1 MNTDYTDQSLLKE
14 LLRKARMRRQL
25 LLSLRGVAIS
35 LGVVAAVLLLTGWA
49 AHRYR
54 YNGNAL
60 LVLRIGAVL
69 MVLTTIYF
77 ALLRPL
83 LKRITDT
90 RLARL
95 IEERSPG
102 TEDRLVTA
110 VEFAKDDASR
120 ISPALV
126 GRLYRDANSV
136 SASVDVRNVVRQ
148 SRLLIY
154 GGAAL
159 ASLLLFA
166 GVLKWGPREISEG
179 VAQLVTPTTMA
190 ASPNAMSIKVKP
202 GTARVPKGSD
212 QDILATLVN
221 FDSQNVTVYSRPLG
235 SKEDFQGQTMEPA
248 KARSDFRFSIFNIQ
262 DSVEY
267 FVESNTVRS
276 EVYKL
281 NVVDLP
287 YVKQLDLTLNFPAFT
302 NLPTKTVE
310 DGGDIAAL
318 KGTVA
323 TITAKLSGKVRA
335 ARIVFA
341 DGKKT
346 EMRVQGSDFVGEL
359 SVAADTSYYIEL
371 VSNDGEAYRGSNE
384 YDVSVLDDQPPVI
397 SFDKPGRDKKAT
409 NLEEVF
415 TQARAEDD
423 YGVVSMDLH
432 FSVNGGE
439 EKKVNLQQLTRE
451 SARSL
456 SGAYTFFLEEYN
468 LKPGDFISYY
478 AKARDAGNEST
489 SDIYFIEVK
498 PFEMEYK
505 QSQQQG
511 GGGGGGEGGDQEQNA
526 LSRRQKDLIAATHRL
541 IREGDK
547 YTDQERKDG
556 YEAVATGQEKL
567 RTDTLEFLDR
577 MGRRL
582 GDVDG
587 QKQVMEM
594 ADHLRQ
600 AAKEMEGAPPPLR
613 KEAGKDALPPEQRAL
628 QRLLAADAIFREVQ
642 VAFGNQSNGGG
653 GGGQREQQ
661 ELSGLF
667 ELELDKMKNQY
678 ETVQRAQQQRAEQQ
692 KSEAERRLEE
702 LARRQQQALEE
713 QRRRAQQAAN
723 GGGGGSQRQQ
733 QELIE
738 ETRKA
743 ARELERLSRE
753 RRDAQMQELSR
764 QLNQTA
770 DEMQKAQ
777 ASSRNNPNESVAQNE
792 RALDNLRRAQERL
805 QQMNGATGQPGG
817 QSGPS
822 GRQQQISDLRQRAAQ
837 AASRQRE
844 IAKDME
850 SLARRG
856 GQNAQDENSRK
867 TREQLAERKDTL
879 ADTVNNL
886 QQDIEQSAREMGGG
900 QGQGQQR
907 AARQLKD
914 AADGLARDRVAERI
928 REGKQALN
936 GQQQGQQG
944 GQQRG
949 QQGNQQG
956 NQQGGGRTDERA
968 IERSLNNLSERL
980 QAAEQSARGAN
991 GSSAEEN
998 LDRTRQLADNL
1009 DSLRRRLDENSR
1021 RGNGQQQQGNQQ
1033 GQQSAQQGQQGQQG
1047 QRGQEG
1053 QRGQQGQS
1061 GREGQ
1066 QGQQG
1071 QEGQGRSQQGQQGS
1085 EGSQQGSQQAGGSQ
1099 NGGQSDANRQ
1109 RGGID
1114 RGGTMGGDWGDNRQL
1129 PAEIR
1134 ERLREAQDLRR
1145 EWGNTGMGAGRLDEV
1160 IEELKRLADGRME
1173 GDAATASHLKAEVVE
1188 PLRQLELE
1196 LSRVLQQQSGRTNLR
1211 LRDEG
1216 AAPEKYRKAVE
1227 EYYRRL
1233 SGARKR
1239 Q

>member
-1 MNTDYTDQSLLKE
+1 MNPETNLLE
-14 LLRKARMRRQL
+14 NLLRKARSRRQL
-25 LLSLRGVAIS
+25 LLTLRGVAIS
-35 LGVVAAVLLLTGWA
+35 VGVVALVLLLTGWT

-54 YNGNAL
+54 YNGSAL
-60 LVLRIGAVL
+60 LVLRIGALL
-69 MVLTTIYF
+69 MCLATIYF

-83 LKRITDT
+83 LKRISDT

-95 IEERSPG
+95 IEEKTPG
-102 TEDRLVTA
+102 VEDRLVSA
-110 VEFAKDDASR
+110 VEFSNEKTAR
-120 ISPALV
+120 ISPALIS
-126 GRLYRDANSV
+126 RLHRDANSV
-136 SASVDVRNVVRQ
+136 SAAVDIRNVIRR
-148 SRLLIY
+148 SRLVLY

-166 GVLKWGPREISEG
+166 GVLKFGPREISEG
-179 VAQLVTPTTMA
+179 VAQLVTPTTLA
-190 ASPNAMSIKVKP
+190 AAPNAMSIKVRP

-212 QDILATLVN
+212 QDVIATLVN
-221 FDSQNVTVYSRPLG
+221 FDSQNVTIFARPLG
-235 SKEDFQGQTMEPA
+235 SKQDFQGQTMEPA

-262 DSVEY
+262 DSMEY

-302 NLPTKTVE
+302 NLPTKTIE

-341 DGKKT
+341 DGKKS
-346 EMRVQGSDFVGEL
+346 EMRLQGADFVGEL
-359 SVAADTSYYIEL
+359 TVAGDTSYYIEL
-371 VSNDGEAYRGSNE
+371 VSTDGEAYRGSNE
-384 YDVSVLDDQPPVI
+384 YDVSVLGDQPPVI
-397 SFDKPGRDKKAT
+397 SFDKPGRDRKAT

-423 YGVVSMDLH
+423 YGIVSMDLH

-439 EKKVNLQQLTRE
+439 EKKVNLQQLTRD

-456 SGAYTFFLEEYN
+456 TGAYTFFLEEYH

-478 AKARDAGNEST
+478 AKARDASNEAT

-511 GGGGGGEGGDQEQNA
+511 GGMGQGDQDQNA

-541 IREGDK
+541 IRESEK

-582 GDVDG
+582 GEIDG
-587 QKQVMEM
+587 QQQVAEM
-594 ADHLRQ
+594 AEDLRQ

-613 KEAGKDALPPEQRAL
+613 KQTGKDALPPEQRAL
-628 QRLLAADAIFREVQ
+628 QKLLAADAIFREVQ
-642 VAFGNQSNGGG
+642 VALGNQSQGGG
-653 GGGQREQQ
+653 SGSQREQQ
-661 ELSGLF
+661 ELAGLF

-678 ETVQRAQQQRAEQQ
+678 ETVQRAQQQQAEQQ

-702 LARRQQQALEE
+702 LAQRQQQALEE

-723 GGGGGSQRQQ
+723 GGGGGNQRQQ
-733 QELIE
+733 QELID

-777 ASSRNNPNESVAQNE
+777 ASSRNNSSESIGQNE
-792 RALDNLRRAQERL
+792 RALDRLRQAQERL
-805 QQMNGATGQPGG
+805 QQMNNSAGQRGG
-817 QSGPS
+817 QSGSS
-822 GRQQQISDLRQRAAQ
+822 GRQQAIADLRQRAAQ

-850 SLARRG
+850 NLSRRG
-856 GQNAQDENSRK
+856 GQNGQDESSRK
-867 TREQLAERKDTL
+867 AREQLAERKDTL
-879 ADTVNNL
+879 ADSVDSL
-886 QQDIEQSAREMGGG
+886 QQDLEQSARAMGAGQG

-907 AARQLKD
+907 AARQLKE
-914 AADGLARDRVAERI
+914 AADGLARDRVAQRI
-928 REGKQALN
+928 REGKQSLSAGQQGSQPQN
-936 GQQQGQQG
+936 GQQGSSA
-944 GQQRG
+944 R
-949 QQGNQQG
+949 N
-956 NQQGGGRTDERA
+956 DERA

-998 LDRTRQLADNL
+998 LDRTRQLADSL

-1021 RGNGQQQQGNQQ
+1021 RNGNGQQQQQGNQQ
-1033 GQQSAQQGQQGQQG
+1033 GQQQGRQQQGQPSQAGQQGQQG
-1047 QRGQEG
+1047 QRGE
-1053 QRGQQGQS
+1053 QG
-1061 GREGQ
+1061 
-1066 QGQQG
+1066 QGQQA
-1071 QEGQGRSQQGQQGS
+1071 SNQGQQQGD
-1085 EGSQQGSQQAGGSQ
+1085 SQSGGSQ
-1099 NGGQSDANRQ
+1099 SDGNRQ
-1109 RGGID
+1109 RGGLNPQ
-1114 RGGTMGGDWGDNRQL
+1114 GTIGGDWGDNRQL

-1145 EWGNTGMGAGRLDEV
+1145 DWGQSGVNAGRLDEV
-1160 IEELKRLADGRME
+1160 IDELKRLADGRMD
-1173 GDAATASHLKAEVVE
+1173 GDAATASLLKAAVVE

-1196 LSRVLQQQSGRTNLR
+1196 LSRMLQQQSGRTNLR

-1216 AAPEKYRKAVE
+1216 EAPEKYRKAVE
-1227 EYYRRL
+1227 EYYRKL
-1233 SGARKR
+1233 SGARQR

>member
-1 MNTDYTDQSLLKE
+1 
-14 LLRKARMRRQL
+14 
-25 LLSLRGVAIS
+25 
-35 LGVVAAVLLLTGWA
+35 
-49 AHRYR
+49 
-54 YNGNAL
+54 
-60 LVLRIGAVL
+60 
-69 MVLTTIYF
+69 
-77 ALLRPL
+77 
-83 LKRITDT
+83 
-90 RLARL
+90 
-95 IEERSPG
+95 
-102 TEDRLVTA
+102 
-110 VEFAKDDASR
+110 
-120 ISPALV
+120 
-126 GRLYRDANSV
+126 
-136 SASVDVRNVVRQ
+136 
-148 SRLLIY
+148 
-154 GGAAL
+154 
-159 ASLLLFA
+159 
-166 GVLKWGPREISEG
+166 
-179 VAQLVTPTTMA
+179 
-190 ASPNAMSIKVKP
+190 
-202 GTARVPKGSD
+202 
-212 QDILATLVN
+212 
-221 FDSQNVTVYSRPLG
+221 
-235 SKEDFQGQTMEPA
+235 
-248 KARSDFRFSIFNIQ
+248 
-262 DSVEY
+262 
-267 FVESNTVRS
+267 
-276 EVYKL
+276 
-281 NVVDLP
+281 
-287 YVKQLDLTLNFPAFT
+287 QLDLTLNFPAFT

-310 DGGDIAAL
+310 DGGDIVAL

-341 DGKKT
+341 DGKKSD
-346 EMRVQGSDFVGEL
+346 MRLQGNDFVGDL
-359 SVAADTSYYIEL
+359 TVAGDTSYYIEL

-384 YDVSVLDDQPPVI
+384 YDVSVLSDQPPVI

-423 YGVVSMDLH
+423 YGVLSMDLH
-432 FSVNGGE
+432 FSVNGAE

-456 SGAYTFFLEEYN
+456 SAAYTFFLEEYN

-478 AKARDAGNEST
+478 AKARDASNEAT

-505 QSQQQG
+505 QSQQQQG
-511 GGGGGGEGGDQEQNA
+511 GGAGQDGDQEQNA

-547 YTDQERKDG
+547 YTGQERKDG

-582 GDVDG
+582 GDIEG
-587 QKQVMEM
+587 QQQVAEM
-594 ADHLRQ
+594 AEHLRQ

-642 VAFGNQSNGGG
+642 VAFGNQNNGGG
-653 GGGQREQQ
+653 SGGQREQQ
-661 ELSGLF
+661 ELAGLF

-678 ETVQRAQQQRAEQQ
+678 ETVQRAQQQQAQQQ

-702 LARRQQQALEE
+702 LARRQQAALEE

-723 GGGGGSQRQQ
+723 GGGGGGNQRQQ

-777 ASSRNNPNESVAQNE
+777 ASSRTNSSDAIAQNE
-792 RALDNLRRAQERL
+792 RALERLRQAQERL
-805 QQMNGATGQPGG
+805 QQMDGAAGQSGG
-817 QSGPS
+817 QSGSS
-822 GRQQQISDLRQRAAQ
+822 GRQQQIADLRQRAAQ

-856 GQNAQDENSRK
+856 GQRAQDENSRK
-867 TREQLAERKDTL
+867 TREQLAERKDAL
-879 ADTVNNL
+879 ADSVGGL
-886 QQDIEQSAREMGGG
+886 QQDIEQSARAMGAG

-914 AADGLARDRVAERI
+914 AADSLARDRVAERI

-936 GQQQGQQG
+936 GQQNGQQG
-944 GQQRG
+944 GQQG
-949 QQGNQQG
+949 QQNG
-956 NQQGGGRTDERA
+956 QQGGGRTDERA

-1021 RGNGQQQQGNQQ
+1021 RNGNSQQAGNQQ
-1033 GQQSAQQGQQGQQG
+1033 SQQGQRGQQGQQGQQG

-1053 QRGQQGQS
+1053 Q
-1061 GREGQ
+1061 EGQ
-1066 QGQQG
+1066 QGQDGQQG
-1071 QEGQGRSQQGQQGS
+1071 QRGQQGQQGS
-1085 EGSQQGSQQAGGSQ
+1085 EGGQQQGSQQAGGTQ
-1099 NGGQSDANRQ
+1099 NGGQSDGNRN

-1114 RGGTMGGDWGDNRQL
+1114 RSGQMGGDWGDNRQL

-1145 EWGNTGMGAGRLDEV
+1145 EWGATGLGAGRLDEV
-1160 IEELKRLADGRME
+1160 IEELRRLADGKME
-1173 GDAATASHLKAEVVE
+1173 GDAATASYLKNAVVE

-1196 LSRVLQQQSGRTNLR
+1196 LSRQLQQQSGRTNLR

-1233 SGARKR
+1233 SGAKPK

>member
-1 MNTDYTDQSLLKE
+1 MSPETNLLQD
-14 LLRKARMRRQL
+14 LLRRARSRRQL

-35 LGVVAAVLLLTGWA
+35 VGVVAALVLLTGWT

-54 YNGNAL
+54 YNGSAL
-60 LVLRIGAVL
+60 LTLRIGACL
-69 MVLTTIYF
+69 MVLATIYF

-83 LKRITDT
+83 LKRISDA

-95 IEERSPG
+95 IEEHSPG

-110 VEFAKDDASR
+110 VEYSNGNNESH
-120 ISPALV
+120 ISPAIV
-126 GRLYRDANSV
+126 NRLCQDANSV
-136 SASVDVRNVVRQ
+136 SALLDIGNVVRR
-148 SRLLIY
+148 SRLLLY

-159 ASLLLFA
+159 ASLLVFA

-179 VAQLVTPTTMA
+179 VAQLVTPTTLA
-190 ASPNAMSIKVKP
+190 ASTNAMSIKVKP

-212 QDILATLVN
+212 QDIVATLIN
-221 FDSQNVTVYSRPLG
+221 FDSQQVTVFARPLG
-235 SKEDFQGQTMEPA
+235 SKNDFQGQAMEPA
-248 KARSDFRFSIFNIQ
+248 KARTDFRFSIFNIQ
-262 DSVEY
+262 DSMEY
-267 FVESNTVRS
+267 FVESNSVRS
-276 EVYKL
+276 DVFKL

-287 YVKQLDLTLNFPAFT
+287 FVKQLDLTLNFPAFT
-302 NLPTKTVE
+302 NLPTKAVE

-323 TITAKLSGKVRA
+323 KITAKLSGKVRA
-335 ARIVFA
+335 ARIVFP

-346 EMRVQGSDFVGEL
+346 EMQLQGADFVGQL
-359 SVAADTSYYIEL
+359 TVASDTSYYIEL
-371 VSNDGEAYRGSNE
+371 VSVDGETYRGSNE
-384 YDVSVLDDQPPVI
+384 YDVSVLTDQPPLI

-439 EKKVNLQQLTRE
+439 EKKVNLQQLTRD

-468 LKPGDFISYY
+468 LKPGDFISYF
-478 AKARDAGNEST
+478 AKARDASNEST

-498 PFEMEYK
+498 PFEMEYR
-505 QSQQQG
+505 QSQQG
-511 GGGGGGEGGDQEQNA
+511 GGGQGGQGGDQDQNA

-547 YTDQERKDG
+547 YTEQERKDG
-556 YEAVATGQEKL
+556 YEAVAAGQEKL

-587 QKQVMEM
+587 QKQVAEM
-594 ADHLRQ
+594 AEHLKQ
-600 AAKEMEGAPPPLR
+600 AANEMEGAPPPLR

-642 VAFGNQSNGGG
+642 VAFGNQNNSGDGSGGE
-653 GGGQREQQ
+653 REQQ
-661 ELSGLF
+661 ELAGLF

-713 QRRRAQQAAN
+713 QRRRQQGAAN
-723 GGGGGSQRQQ
+723 GSSSNQRQQ

-777 ASSRNNPNESVAQNE
+777 ASSRGNSGESISQNE
-792 RALDNLRRAQERL
+792 RALERL
-805 QQMNGATGQPGG
+805 QQAQQRLQQMGGANGQRGG
-817 QSGPS
+817 QSGPA
-822 GRQQQISDLRQRAAQ
+822 GRQQQISELRQRAAQ

-844 IAKDME
+844 IAKEME
-850 SLARRG
+850 NLARRG
-856 GQNAQDENSRK
+856 GQNAQDENSKK
-867 TREQLAERKDTL
+867 TRDQLAERKDAL
-879 ADTVNNL
+879 ADSVNGL
-886 QQDIEQSAREMGGG
+886 QQDIEQSARSMGGG
-900 QGQGQQR
+900 SQGQQR

-914 AADGLARDRVAERI
+914 ASDSLARDRVADRI
-928 REGKQALN
+928 REGKQSLN
-936 GQQQGQQG
+936 GGQQG
-944 GQQRG
+944 DGRG
-949 QQGNQQG
+949 
-956 NQQGGGRTDERA
+956 DERA
-968 IERSLNNLSERL
+968 LERSLNNVSERL

-991 GSSAEEN
+991 GSSAEES

-1009 DSLRRRLDENSR
+1009 DSLRRRLDENAA
-1021 RGNGQQQQGNQQ
+1021 RGNGQQQGNQQ
-1033 GQQSAQQGQQGQQG
+1033 GQQQGQEKGQEGQQGQQGQQG
-1047 QRGQEG
+1047 S
-1053 QRGQQGQS
+1053 QG
-1061 GREGQ
+1061 GR
-1066 QGQQG
+1066 
-1071 QEGQGRSQQGQQGS
+1071 
-1085 EGSQQGSQQAGGSQ
+1085 Q
-1099 NGGQSDANRQ
+1099 NGGTDRQ
-1109 RGGID
+1109 
-1114 RGGTMGGDWGDNRQL
+1114 GTMGDGWGDNRQL
-1129 PAEIR
+1129 PSEIR
-1134 ERLREAQDLRR
+1134 QRLQEAQDLKR
-1145 EWGNTGMGAGRLDEV
+1145 EWGASGLGAGRLDEV
-1160 IEELKRLADGRME
+1160 IDELKKLADGKME
-1173 GDAATASHLKAEVVE
+1173 GNAATAALLKADVVE

-1196 LSRVLQQQSGRTNLR
+1196 LSRQVQQQSGRTNLR

-1216 AAPEKYRKAVE
+1216 AAPEKYRRAVE

-1233 SGARKR
+1233 SGGGR
-1239 Q
+1239 QRQ

>member
-980 QAAEQSARGAN
+980 QAAEQSARDAN

-1033 GQQSAQQGQQGQQG
+1033 GQQSAQQGQQG

-1134 ERLREAQDLRR
+1134 ERLREAQDMRR

>member
-1 MNTDYTDQSLLKE
+1 MNPDTNLLQD
-14 LLRKARMRRQL
+14 LLRRARSRRQL
-25 LLSLRGVAIS
+25 LLSLRGVAITAA
-35 LGVVAAVLLLTGWA
+35 VVAALLLLTGWA

-54 YNGNAL
+54 YNGAAL
-60 LVLRIGAVL
+60 LTLRIGALL
-69 MVLTTIYF
+69 MVLATIYF
-77 ALLRPL
+77 ALIRPL
-83 LKRITDT
+83 IKRISDA

-95 IEERSPG
+95 IEEHSPG

-110 VEFAKDDASR
+110 VEYSNGNTESR

-126 GRLYRDANSV
+126 NRLYQDANSV
-136 SASVDVRNVVRQ
+136 SGTLDVGNVIRR
-148 SRLLIY
+148 SRLMIY

-159 ASLLLFA
+159 ASLLLFV
-166 GVLKWGPREISEG
+166 GVLKFGPKEISQG
-179 VAQLVTPTTMA
+179 VAQLVTPTTLA
-190 ASPNAMSIKVKP
+190 ATTNAMSIKVRP

-212 QDILATLVN
+212 QDVIATLVN
-221 FDSQNVTVYSRPLG
+221 FDAQQVTIFSRPVG
-235 SKEDFQGQTMEPA
+235 SKADFQGQVMEPA
-248 KARSDFRFSIFNIQ
+248 KAKTDFRFSIFNIQ
-262 DSVEY
+262 DSMEY
-267 FVESNTVRS
+267 FVESNTIRS
-276 EVYKL
+276 EVFKL

-287 YVKQLDLTLNFPAFT
+287 FVKQLDLTLNFPAFT
-302 NLPTKTVE
+302 NMPTKAVE

-323 TITAKLSGKVRA
+323 TITAKLSAKVKA

-346 EMRVQGSDFVGEL
+346 DMQLQGSDFVGQL
-359 SVAADTSYYIEL
+359 TVSGDTSYYIEL
-371 VSNDGEAYRGSNE
+371 VSVDGEAYRGSNE
-384 YDVSVLDDQPPVI
+384 YDVSVLSDQPPVI
-397 SFDKPGRDKKAT
+397 SFDKPGRDRKAT

-432 FSVNGGE
+432 FSVNGGA
-439 EKKVNLQQLTRE
+439 EKTVNLQQLTRE

-456 SGAYTFFLEEYN
+456 TGAYTFFLEEYN
-468 LKPGDFISYY
+468 LKPGDFISYF
-478 AKARDAGNEST
+478 AKARDASNEAT

-505 QSQQQG
+505 QSQQG
-511 GGGGGGEGGDQEQNA
+511 GGGGQGQGDQDQNA

-541 IREGDK
+541 IREGEK
-547 YTDQERKDG
+547 YTEQERKDG

-582 GDVDG
+582 GDVDEG
-587 QKQVMEM
+587 QKQVAEM
-594 ADHLRQ
+594 AEHLRG

-642 VAFGNQSNGGG
+642 VAFGNQQGGG

-661 ELSGLF
+661 ELAGLF

-678 ETVQRAQQQRAEQQ
+678 ETVQRAQQQQAEQQ

-702 LARRQQQALEE
+702 LARRQQAALEE
-713 QRRRAQQAAN
+713 QRRRMQQGPAN
-723 GGGGGSQRQQ
+723 GGSSNQRQQ
-733 QELIE
+733 QELID

-753 RRDAQMQELSR
+753 RRDQQMAELSR

-777 ASSRNNPNESVAQNE
+777 ASSRGNSGESVAQNE
-792 RALDNLRRAQERL
+792 RALERL
-805 QQMNGATGQPGG
+805 QQAQQRLQQMSGSNSQRGG
-817 QSGPS
+817 QSGSS
-822 GRQQQISDLRQRAAQ
+822 GRQQQVSELRQRAAQ

-844 IAKDME
+844 IAKDVE
-850 SLARRG
+850 NLARRG
-856 GQNAQDENSRK
+856 GQNAQDENSKK
-867 TREQLAERKDTL
+867 TREQLGERKDTL
-879 ADTVNNL
+879 ADSVNSL
-886 QQDIEQSAREMGGG
+886 QQDLEQSARAMAGGS
-900 QGQGQQR
+900 QGQQR
-907 AARQLKD
+907 TARQLKE
-914 AADGLARDRVAERI
+914 AADSLARDRVADRI

-936 GQQQGQQG
+936 SGQQQGQQ
-944 GQQRG
+944 
-949 QQGNQQG
+949 
-956 NQQGGGRTDERA
+956 NQQGGGARGSDERA
-968 IERSLNNLSERL
+968 IERSLNSVSERL

-991 GSSAEEN
+991 SSTAEEN

-1009 DSLRRRLDENSR
+1009 DSLRRRLDERANGR
-1021 RGNGQQQQGNQQ
+1021 NRNGQQQGQQQSNQQGQQPGQQQGNQQ
-1033 GQQSAQQGQQGQQG
+1033 GQQ
-1047 QRGQEG
+1047 
-1053 QRGQQGQS
+1053 
-1061 GREGQ
+1061 

-1071 QEGQGRSQQGQQGS
+1071 QEGQQGQQGS
-1085 EGSQQGSQQAGGSQ
+1085 QGGQQSGQQQGSNQQSGGTQTGGSQ
-1099 NGGQSDANRQ
+1099 SEGNRQ
-1109 RGGID
+1109 RSGPD
-1114 RGGTMGGDWGDNRQL
+1114 RNAVMGNGEGWGDARQL

-1145 EWGNTGMGAGRLDEV
+1145 EWGATGNGSGKLDEV
-1160 IEELKRLADGRME
+1160 IDELRQLADGKME
-1173 GDAATASHLKAEVVE
+1173 GDAATAALLKADVVE

-1196 LSRVLQQQSGRTNLR
+1196 LSRQLQQQSGRTNLR

-1216 AAPEKYRKAVE
+1216 AAPEKYRRAVE

-1233 SGARKR
+1233 SGGR
-1239 Q
+1239 QRQ

>member
-1 MNTDYTDQSLLKE
+1 MNTDYTDQSLLRE
-14 LLRKARMRRQL
+14 LLRKARARRQL
-25 LLSLRGVAIS
+25 LLALRGVAIS
-35 LGVVAAVLLLTGWA
+35 VGVVAVVLLLTGWT

-54 YNGNAL
+54 YNGSALFVLRAGAL
-60 LVLRIGAVL
+60 LMCLA
-69 MVLTTIYF
+69 TFYF

-95 IEERSPG
+95 IEERTPG
-102 TEDRLVTA
+102 VEDRLVTA
-110 VEFAKDDASR
+110 VEFSNEETSR

-126 GRLYRDANSV
+126 SRLHRDANSV
-136 SASVDVRNVVRQ
+136 SASVDIRNVIRR
-148 SRLLIY
+148 SRLMLY

-166 GVLKWGPREISEG
+166 GVLKFGPREISEG
-179 VAQLVTPTTMA
+179 VAQLVTPTTLA
-190 ASPNAMSIKVKP
+190 ASANAMTIKVRP

-212 QDILATLVN
+212 QDVIATLVN
-221 FDSQNVTVYSRPLG
+221 FDSQNVTIFARPLG
-235 SKEDFQGQTMEPA
+235 SKQDFQGQTMEPA

-262 DSVEY
+262 ESLEY

-281 NVVDLP
+281 DVVDLP

-302 NLPTKTVE
+302 NLPSKTVE

-346 EMRVQGSDFVGEL
+346 EMRLQGADFVGEL
-359 SVAADTSYYIEL
+359 TVASDTSYYIEL

-384 YDVSVLDDQPPVI
+384 YDVTVLGDQPPVI

-439 EKKVNLQQLTRE
+439 EKRVNLQQLTRE

-456 SGAYTFFLEEYN
+456 TGAYTFFLEEYH

-478 AKARDAGNEST
+478 AKARDASNEAT

-505 QSQQQG
+505 QAQQQG
-511 GGGGGGEGGDQEQNA
+511 GAGQGGEQDQNA

-547 YTDQERKDG
+547 YTEQERKDG
-556 YEAVATGQEKL
+556 YEAVAAGQEKL
-567 RTDTLEFLDR
+567 RTDTLAFLDR
-577 MGRRL
+577 MDRRL
-582 GDVDG
+582 GDMGG
-587 QKQVMEM
+587 QQQLVEV
-594 ADHLRQ
+594 AEDLRQ

-613 KEAGKDALPPEQRAL
+613 KQTGKDALPPEQRAL
-628 QRLLAADAIFREVQ
+628 QKLLAADATFREVQ
-642 VAFGNQSNGGG
+642 VAMGNQSQNGGNG
-653 GGGQREQQ
+653 GEREQQ
-661 ELSGLF
+661 ELAGLF

-678 ETVQRAQQQRAEQQ
+678 ETVQRAQQQQAEQQ

-702 LARRQQQALEE
+702 LARRQEKALEE

-723 GGGGGSQRQQ
+723 GGGGGNQRQQ
-733 QELIE
+733 QELID
-738 ETRKA
+738 ETRQA

-777 ASSRNNPNESVAQNE
+777 ASGRNNSGESIAQNE
-792 RALDNLRRAQERL
+792 RALDRLRQAQERL
-805 QQMNGATGQPGG
+805 QQMNNSGG
-817 QSGPS
+817 QQSSQSGSS
-822 GRQQQISDLRQRAAQ
+822 GRQQQIGDLRQRAAQ
-837 AASRQRE
+837 AASRQHE
-844 IAKDME
+844 IAKDVE
-850 SLARRG
+850 NLSRRG

-867 TREQLAERKDTL
+867 AREQLAERKDTL
-879 ADTVNNL
+879 ADSVNSL
-886 QQDIEQSAREMGGG
+886 QQDLEQSARAMGAG

-907 AARQLKD
+907 AARQLKE
-914 AADGLARDRVAERI
+914 AADALARERVSERI
-928 REGKQALN
+928 RQGKQSLN
-936 GQQQGQQG
+936 GGNQQGQQ
-944 GQQRG
+944 QRSG
-949 QQGNQQG
+949 QQGSN
-956 NQQGGGRTDERA
+956 TSDERA
-968 IERSLNNLSERL
+968 IERSLNNVSERL

-991 GSSAEEN
+991 SSSAEEN
-998 LDRTRQLADNL
+998 LDRTRQLADSL

-1021 RGNGQQQQGNQQ
+1021 RNGNGQQQQSRNQQ
-1033 GQQSAQQGQQGQQG
+1033 GQQQGQRQG
-1047 QRGQEG
+1047 QRGEQG
-1053 QRGQQGQS
+1053 QRGQQGERGEQGQS
-1061 GREGQ
+1061 GQ
-1066 QGQQG
+1066 QASNQGQQ
-1071 QEGQGRSQQGQQGS
+1071 RSD
-1085 EGSQQGSQQAGGSQ
+1085 SQANGSQ
-1099 NGGQSDANRQ
+1099 NGSQSDSNRQ
-1109 RGGID
+1109 RGGLD
-1114 RGGTMGGDWGDNRQL
+1114 PQGTIGGDWGDNRQL

-1145 EWGNTGMGAGRLDEV
+1145 EWGQSGVNAARLDQV
-1160 IEELKRLADGRME
+1160 IDQLKRLADSRVE
-1173 GDAATASHLKAEVVE
+1173 GDAAATAALLKAEVVE

-1196 LSRVLQQQSGRTNLR
+1196 LSRTLDQQSARTNLR

-1233 SGARKR
+1233 SGARQK

>member
-1 MNTDYTDQSLLKE
+1 MNTEYTDQSLLQD
-14 LLRKARMRRQL
+14 LLRKARSRRQL
-25 LLSLRGVAIS
+25 LLSLRGVAITV
-35 LGVVAAVLLLTGWA
+35 GTIAVVLLLTGWA

-54 YNGNAL
+54 YNTNAL
-60 LVLRIGAVL
+60 IVLRIGAL
-69 MVLTTIYF
+69 LTCLATLYF

-95 IEERSPG
+95 IEEKSPG

-110 VEFAKDDASR
+110 VEFSNGNSAN

-126 GRLYRDANSV
+126 NRLYRDANSA
-136 SASVDVRNVVRQ
+136 SASVDVRNVIRR
-148 SRLLIY
+148 SRLMTY

-166 GVLKWGPREISEG
+166 GVMKWGPREISEG
-179 VAQLVTPTTMA
+179 VTQLVTPTTLA
-190 ASPNAMSIKVKP
+190 ASTNAMSIKVKP

-221 FDSQNVTVYSRPLG
+221 FDSQNVTVFARPLG
-235 SKEDFQGQTMEPA
+235 SKEDFQGQAMEPA

-267 FVESNTVRS
+267 FVESNTIRS

-287 YVKQLDLTLNFPAFT
+287 FVKQLDLTLNFPAFT

-323 TITAKLSGKVRA
+323 TVTAKLSGKVRA

-346 EMRVQGSDFVGEL
+346 EMRVQGSDFIGEL
-359 SVAADTSYYIEL
+359 TVGGDTTYYIEL
-371 VSNDGEAYRGSNE
+371 VSTDGETYRGSNE
-384 YDVSVLDDQPPVI
+384 YDVTVLSDQPPVI
-397 SFDKPGRDKKAT
+397 SFDKPGRDRKAT

-423 YGVVSMDLH
+423 YGIVSMDLH
-432 FSVNGGE
+432 FSVNGGA
-439 EKKVNLQQLTRE
+439 EKTVNLQQLTRE

-456 SGAYTFFLEEYN
+456 SGAYTFFLEEYG

-478 AKARDAGNEST
+478 AKARDASNEAT

-511 GGGGGGEGGDQEQNA
+511 GGGGGQGGEQEQNA

-541 IREGDK
+541 IREGEK
-547 YTDQERKDG
+547 YTEQERKDG
-556 YEAVATGQEKL
+556 YEAVASGQEKL

-582 GDVDG
+582 GDVGDN
-587 QKQVMEM
+587 KQVVEM
-594 ADHLRQ
+594 AENLRQ

-613 KEAGKDALPPEQRAL
+613 KESGKDALPAEQRAL
-628 QRLLAADAIFREVQ
+628 QKLLAADAIFREVQ
-642 VAFGNQSNGGG
+642 VAFGNQGGEG
-653 GGGQREQQ
+653 GSGGQREQQ
-661 ELSGLF
+661 ELAGLF
-667 ELELDKMKNQY
+667 DLELDKMKNQY
-678 ETVQRAQQQRAEQQ
+678 ETVQRAQQQQAEQQ

-723 GGGGGSQRQQ
+723 GGGGGGNQRQQ

-738 ETRKA
+738 EARKA

-753 RRDAQMQELSR
+753 RRDPQMQELSR

-777 ASSRNNPNESVAQNE
+777 ASARTNSSDAIAQNE
-792 RALDNLRRAQERL
+792 RALERLRQAQERL
-805 QQMNGATGQPGG
+805 QQMSGASGQRGGQPG
-817 QSGPS
+817 SS

-850 SLARRG
+850 SLSRRG

-867 TREQLAERKDTL
+867 AREQLAERKDTL

-886 QQDIEQSAREMGGG
+886 QQDIEQSARAMGAG

-928 REGKQALN
+928 REGKQALQN
-936 GQQQGQQG
+936 GQQG
-944 GQQRG
+944 GQQSGQQNG

-956 NQQGGGRTDERA
+956 GQQGAGRTDERA
-968 IERSLNNLSERL
+968 IVRSLNNLSERL

-1021 RGNGQQQQGNQQ
+1021 RNGQGQQQGNQS
-1033 GQQSAQQGQQGQQG
+1033 GQQQGQQG

-1053 QRGQQGQS
+1053 KQGQSGQQGQEGQQGQS
-1061 GREGQ
+1061 GQQGKEGQ

-1071 QEGQGRSQQGQQGS
+1071 EGNQQGGQQS
-1085 EGSQQGSQQAGGSQ
+1085 GGTQ
-1099 NGGQSDANRQ
+1099 NGSPSNGNRQ
-1109 RGGID
+1109 RYGID
-1114 RGGTMGGDWGDNRQL
+1114 RSGQMGDGWGDNRQL
-1129 PAEIR
+1129 PSEIR

-1145 EWGNTGMGAGRLDEV
+1145 EWGATGMGVGRLDEV
-1160 IEELKRLADGRME
+1160 IEELKRLADGKME
-1173 GDAATASHLKAEVVE
+1173 GDAATANLLKAEVVE

-1196 LSRVLQQQSGRTNLR
+1196 LSRMLQQQSGRTNLR

-1233 SGARKR
+1233 SGARQR

>member
-1 MNTDYTDQSLLKE
+1 MRRTLSQRRKESPWKRGSALRLCERKFLLELRIVGDGDYNMKNELQE
-14 LLRKARMRRQL
+14 LLRRARSRRQL

-35 LGVVAAVLLLTGWA
+35 LGVVAVVLLLTGWG

-54 YNGNAL
+54 YNGSAL
-60 LVLRIGAVL
+60 IVLRIGAVL
-69 MVLTTIYF
+69 MCFATVYF

-83 LKRITDT
+83 LKRISDA

-110 VEFAKDDASR
+110 VEYADEAHESQ
-120 ISPALV
+120 ISPAIV
-126 GRLYRDANSV
+126 NRLYQDANNT
-136 SASVDVRNVVRQ
+136 SAMLDVGNVIRR
-148 SRLLIY
+148 SRLMMY

-159 ASLLLFA
+159 ASLLIFA

-179 VAQLVTPTTMA
+179 VTQLVTPTTLA
-190 ASPNAMSIKVKP
+190 ASKNALSIKVKP

-221 FDSQNVTVYSRPLG
+221 FDSQQVTVFARPLG
-235 SKEDFQGQTMEPA
+235 SKDDFQGQTMEPA
-248 KARSDFRFSIFNIQ
+248 KAKTDFRFSIFNIQ
-262 DSVEY
+262 DSMEY
-267 FVESNTVRS
+267 FVESNSVRS
-276 EVYKL
+276 DVFKL

-318 KGTVA
+318 RGTVA
-323 TITAKLSGKVRA
+323 TIKAKLSGKVRA
-335 ARIVFA
+335 ANLVFA

-346 EMRVQGSDFVGEL
+346 AMKQEGAEFVGQL
-359 SVAADTSYYIEL
+359 TVAGDTSYYVEL
-371 VSNDGEAYRGSNE
+371 VSVDGETYRGSNE
-384 YDVSVLDDQPPVI
+384 YDVSLLSDQPPVI

-432 FSVNGGE
+432 FSVNGGD

-468 LKPGDFISYY
+468 LKPGDFISYF
-478 AKARDAGNEST
+478 AKARDASNEST

-498 PFEMEYK
+498 PFEMEYR

-511 GGGGGGEGGDQEQNA
+511 GGGGGGEGGDQDQNA
-526 LSRRQKDLIAATHRL
+526 LSRRQKDLIAATHKL
-541 IREGDK
+541 IREGEK
-547 YTDQERKDG
+547 YTEQERKDG
-556 YEAVATGQEKL
+556 YEAVAAGQEKL

-582 GDVDG
+582 GGVDG
-587 QKQVMEM
+587 QKQVAEM
-594 ADHLRQ
+594 AEHLKQ
-600 AAKEMEGAPPPLR
+600 AAKEMESAPPPLR
-613 KEAGKDALPPEQRAL
+613 KEQGKDALPPEQRAL
-628 QRLLAADAIFREVQ
+628 QKLLAADAIFREVQ
-642 VAFGNQSNGGG
+642 VAFGDQSNGGG
-653 GGGQREQQ
+653 GSGGEREQQ
-661 ELSGLF
+661 ELAGLF

-678 ETVQRAQQQRAEQQ
+678 ETVQRAQQQQAEQQ

-713 QRRRAQQAAN
+713 QRRRQQGQAAN
-723 GGGGGSQRQQ
+723 GSSGNQRQQ

-777 ASSRNNPNESVAQNE
+777 AASRNNSGESVSQNE
-792 RALDNLRRAQERL
+792 RALERLQQAQQRL
-805 QQMNGATGQPGG
+805 QQMNGQSGQRGG
-817 QSGPS
+817 QSGQS

-850 SLARRG
+850 NLARRG
-856 GQNAQDENSRK
+856 GQNAQDENSKK

-879 ADTVNNL
+879 ADTVNSL
-886 QQDIEQSAREMGGG
+886 QQDIEQSARAMGGG
-900 QGQGQQR
+900 SQGQQR

-914 AADGLARDRVAERI
+914 AADSLARDRVADRI
-928 REGKQALN
+928 REGKQSL
-936 GQQQGQQG
+936 GQQGQQSAG
-944 GQQRG
+944 RG
-949 QQGNQQG
+949 
-956 NQQGGGRTDERA
+956 DERA

-1009 DSLRRRLDENSR
+1009 DSLRRRLDENAAR
-1021 RGNGQQQQGNQQ
+1021 RNGQQQGKEGQGQQQ
-1033 GQQSAQQGQQGQQG
+1033 GQGK
-1047 QRGQEG
+1047 
-1053 QRGQQGQS
+1053 
-1061 GREGQ
+1061 EGQ

-1071 QEGQGRSQQGQQGS
+1071 QGQQGSQSGQQQGQQ
-1085 EGSQQGSQQAGGSQ
+1085 EGGQQAGGTQTGGSSQ
-1099 NGGQSDANRQ
+1099 RRERAGP
-1109 RGGID
+1109 D
-1114 RGGTMGGDWGDNRQL
+1114 RGGSTGDGWGDNRQL

-1134 ERLREAQDLRR
+1134 ERLSEAQDLRR
-1145 EWGNTGMGAGRLDEV
+1145 EWGATGMGAGRLDEV
-1160 IEELKRLADGRME
+1160 IEELKRLADGKME
-1173 GDAATASHLKAEVVE
+1173 GDAATAAFLKADVVE

-1196 LSRVLQQQSGRTNLR
+1196 LSRQVQQQSGRTNLR

-1216 AAPEKYRKAVE
+1216 AAPEKYRRAVE

-1233 SGARKR
+1233 SGGR
-1239 Q
+1239 QK